1 MAGVASGIGGIGR
14 AAGAAT
20 ASPLKQAAK
29 GAADSLKERFQAG
42 ARSAFTA
49 TGGSSTMGS
58 TTEPANSNA
67 PSQASP
73 PPDWAKRMRRNQ
85 AMNHGVSA
93 VAHAVRSGDSAG
105 GGHSVDLSER
115 GH

>member
-1 MAGVASGIGGIGR
+1 MAAPVR
-14 AAGAAT
+14 
-20 ASPLKQAAK
+20 QAAK

-67 PSQASP
+67 PGQTSS

-85 AMNHGVSA
+85 AMNHGISA